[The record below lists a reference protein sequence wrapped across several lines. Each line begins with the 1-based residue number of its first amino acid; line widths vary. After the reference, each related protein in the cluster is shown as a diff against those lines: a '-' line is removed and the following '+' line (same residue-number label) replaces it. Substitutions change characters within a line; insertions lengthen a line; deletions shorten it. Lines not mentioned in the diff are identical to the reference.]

1 MDGTMELSAEDMVK
15 LLLEGWE
22 QSLQLQ
28 DSLLMLAQEFP
39 DWKQRL
45 ERYKTDPHRIQ
56 YSQERFSLLRNA
68 FEAILQGEEAVPAL
82 KQAIEQL
89 DKPPN

>member
-1 MDGTMELSAEDMVK
+1 MELSAEEMVK

-28 DSLLMLAQEFP
+28 DSLMMLAQELP

-45 ERYKTDPHRIQ
+45 EKYKNDPHRIQ
-56 YSQERFSLLRNA
+56 YSQERFALLKNA
-68 FEAILQGEEAVPAL
+68 FEAILRGEEALPAL
-82 KQAIEQL
+82 GQAIAQL